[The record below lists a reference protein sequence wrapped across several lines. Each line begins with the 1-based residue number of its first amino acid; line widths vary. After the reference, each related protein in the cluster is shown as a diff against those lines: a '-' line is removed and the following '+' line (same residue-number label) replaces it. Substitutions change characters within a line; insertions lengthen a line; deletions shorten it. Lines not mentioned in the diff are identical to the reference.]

1 MQLYRTHDKQKYKN
15 LPNNQSTFDLPPLE
29 LAEAERQKRLVAE
42 P

>member
-15 LPNNQSTFDLPPLE
+15 LPNYQATFTFPPLE
-29 LAEAERQKRLVAE
+29 LAEAERQKRLVAG